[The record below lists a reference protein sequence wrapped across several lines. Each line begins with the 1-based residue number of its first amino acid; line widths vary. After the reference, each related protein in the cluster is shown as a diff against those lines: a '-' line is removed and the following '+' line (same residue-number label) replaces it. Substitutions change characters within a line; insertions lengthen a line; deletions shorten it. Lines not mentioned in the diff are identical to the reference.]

1 MHLLCLKL
9 YLTEPFD
16 GSVMI
21 CSQLELYLVV
31 VLFTC
36 LTEYDVNEK
45 FEKTLWKLF
54 VASFLLLLS
63 NSM

>member
-45 FEKTLWKLF
+45 FEKL
-54 VASFLLLLS
+54 SGNCLLLLFS
-63 NSM
+63 CYY